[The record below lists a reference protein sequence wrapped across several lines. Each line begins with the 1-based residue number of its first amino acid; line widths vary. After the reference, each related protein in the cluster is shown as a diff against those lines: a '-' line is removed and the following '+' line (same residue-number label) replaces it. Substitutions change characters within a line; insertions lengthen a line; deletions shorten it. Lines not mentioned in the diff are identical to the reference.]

1 MKELKPCPFCGGEPE
16 INETEDFGHKVICP
30 KCVVRWFD
38 KNKAIEAW
46 NTRKETGSAKLISDI
61 KEILLNGKPNYRLSA
76 IEQTIEEWENK

>member
-1 MKELKPCPFCGGEPE
+1 MKELKEIGEIKIGPLIHE
-16 INETEDFGHKVICP
+16 HQLKDFDWWEKV
-30 KCVVRWFD
+30 
-38 KNKAIEAW
+38 EAW